1 MEQGRVQQDRTESEV
16 WTTTSYAI
24 SYKYQVTQLHTL
36 IAVCLHVGVSQLVMS
51 CMADDTVPDCKT
63 SKAACRPLLFSDQQ
77 IAHPKGACDIP
88 THSLFLY
95 LFYAVITRIASLVV
109 GYDMRRLNDIT
120 AFRRYWYSTS
130 LVETLFIGSKSKPR
144 DEGVP
149 ATPSDS
155 KSTSSTFEEDSVI
168 DIDNTISATI
178 AVAAKVE
185 DFRVAANFAQVMG
198 HAE

>member
-1 MEQGRVQQDRTESEV
+1 MLYIYV
-16 WTTTSYAI
+16 AI
-24 SYKYQVTQLHTL
+24 
-36 IAVCLHVGVSQLVMS
+36 
-51 CMADDTVPDCKT
+51 
-63 SKAACRPLLFSDQQ
+63 
-77 IAHPKGACDIP
+77 
-88 THSLFLY
+88 
-95 LFYAVITRIASLVV
+95 VITHIASLVV

-130 LVETLFIGSKSKPR
+130 LVETLFIGSRSKPAG
-144 DEGVP
+144 EAESMP
-149 ATPSDS
+149 ATPSDLKS
-155 KSTSSTFEEDSVI
+155 SSSTSEADSLV

>member
-1 MEQGRVQQDRTESEV
+1 M
-16 WTTTSYAI
+16 I
-24 SYKYQVTQLHTL
+24 
-36 IAVCLHVGVSQLVMS
+36 
-51 CMADDTVPDCKT
+51 
-63 SKAACRPLLFSDQQ
+63 
-77 IAHPKGACDIP
+77 
-88 THSLFLY
+88 TH
-95 LFYAVITRIASLVV
+95 IASLVL

-130 LVETLFIGSKSKPR
+130 LVETLFIGSKSKPG

-149 ATPSDS
+149 TIPSDF
-155 KSTSSTFEEDSVI
+155 KSTSTASEEDSVI
-168 DIDNTISATI
+168 DIDNSISATI

>member
-1 MEQGRVQQDRTESEV
+1 M
-16 WTTTSYAI
+16 
-24 SYKYQVTQLHTL
+24 
-36 IAVCLHVGVSQLVMS
+36 
-51 CMADDTVPDCKT
+51 
-63 SKAACRPLLFSDQQ
+63 
-77 IAHPKGACDIP
+77 IP
-88 THSLFLY
+88 H
-95 LFYAVITRIASLVV
+95 IASLVL

-144 DEGVP
+144 GEEPVST
-149 ATPSDS
+149 TPSDV
-155 KSTSSTFEEDSVI
+155 KGASTSTSEDESVA

-178 AVAAKVE
+178 AVATSVE